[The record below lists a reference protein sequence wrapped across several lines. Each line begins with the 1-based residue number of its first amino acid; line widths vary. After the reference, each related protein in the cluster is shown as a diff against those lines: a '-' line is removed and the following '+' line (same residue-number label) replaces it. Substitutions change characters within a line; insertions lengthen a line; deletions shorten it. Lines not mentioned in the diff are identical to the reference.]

1 MSNAATATNVAKTSK
16 EQFIG
21 IAANYGVTAGYSGK
35 DNTMYI
41 SGEESRV
48 KSFIRV
54 RNLLGKAAHDFAI
67 KQSKV

>member
-1 MSNAATATNVAKTSK
+1 MEATTTATKVAPSK
-16 EQFIG
+16 EQFVG

-41 SGEESRV
+41 SGEDSRV

-54 RNLLGKAAHDFAI
+54 RNLLGKGFHSFAI
-67 KQSKV
+67 KQSK